1 MLSRVEITQTNMKR
15 RTVILIALILLLPLV
30 ALTWAMVR
38 IAKNEQMLVRQRFG
52 EVLEGRLQDVNSTI
66 ASCLESV
73 EPDLERITS
82 IDDYDVESLRKV
94 NRTEPRLFQLFVL
107 DDGGE
112 LLYPNPATTSSPLIG
127 TERKFLT
134 QAARMF
140 TGQDFE
146 GMVSS
151 SENVQEEESQSKR
164 ITRLPDTAASF
175 LKGSKFEG
183 PAPKGSKWFG
193 WYWERGLN
201 LIYWQRRPS
210 GKIVGCAL
218 ERSRWIADLI
228 AKMPDTDTET
238 QNDDTTRSSQRFD
251 SRIRLVNA
259 SGAPVYQ
266 WGQFQPDESAEP
278 FCEIPVV
285 APLASWRLQCFVP
298 DGQLVASGSVAVGWD
313 WPPCWRQLHSC
324 WR

>member
-1 MLSRVEITQTNMKR
+1 MKR

-164 ITRLPDTAASF
+164 ITRLPEATRRDQRC
-175 LKGSKFEG
+175 LGSDG
-183 PAPKGSKWFG
+183 RSLW
-193 WYWERGLN
+193 R
-201 LIYWQRRPS
+201 RRP
-210 GKIVGCAL
+210 
-218 ERSRWIADLI
+218 
-228 AKMPDTDTET
+228 
-238 QNDDTTRSSQRFD
+238 TRSLR
-251 SRIRLVNA
+251 RRH
-259 SGAPVYQ
+259 G
-266 WGQFQPDESAEP
+266 
-278 FCEIPVV
+278 V
-285 APLASWRLQCFVP
+285 APL
-298 DGQLVASGSVAVGWD
+298 
-313 WPPCWRQLHSC
+313 
-324 WR
+324 